1 MAAVM
6 TTSTRQHLRPVHP
19 MTRSCS
25 TPIVARRGEPIE
37 ARSVVRTPAI
47 FWRRR
52 VAAVVIAVGMLA
64 VAGKA
69 GAALGGP
76 TLAGPPRSPSI
87 VTYVVQ
93 PGDSLWSVAQR
104 LEPGRDPRPIVD
116 ELAKVRHGSDLQ
128 PGETIVWQR

>member
-1 MAAVM
+1 MTAVM
-6 TTSTRQHLRPVHP
+6 TTNPRHHYRPVRST
-19 MTRSCS
+19 TRSVH
-25 TPIVARRGEPIE
+25 PQPVARR
-37 ARSVVRTPAI
+37 AVQSPAM

-52 VAAVVIAVGMLA
+52 IAAVGIAVGMLA

-76 TLAGPPRSPSI
+76 SLAGPPRSPST

-93 PGDSLWSVAQR
+93 PGDSLWAVAQR
-104 LEPGRDPRPIVD
+104 LAPGKDPRPIVD
-116 ELAKVRHGSDLQ
+116 QLAKVRHGADLQ